1 MEYLPGGESL
11 VGDAAEISAGTG
23 ALLELLAPAFPN
35 ITWTPTEFI
44 PPQRVTSTDTQWA
57 RWGKIGRGAQDLTT
71 IDAHLSHFP
80 KPDISDCCVIKIV
93 QELKFRDIRGGS
105 QNVLLHFV
113 TPCPA
118 ALFDA
123 IRTSFI
129 GSSRTL
135 AAPTS
140 FMTALC
146 KNFPLVLS

>member
-35 ITWTPTEFI
+35 ITWTPTEYI

-80 KPDISDCCVIKIV
+80 NCERALPFDLRSD
-93 QELKFRDIRGGS
+93 
-105 QNVLLHFV
+105 
-113 TPCPA
+113 PWPA
-118 ALFDA
+118 YLW
-123 IRTSFI
+123 
-129 GSSRTL
+129 L
-135 AAPTS
+135 
-140 FMTALC
+140 
-146 KNFPLVLS
+146 